1 AVPGLHYGD
10 ATPEEPDAGN
20 NHEAGW
26 KFIGWSPEVEA
37 TVSKTVTYV
46 AQWEQEAY
54 TVIYLPGR
62 HGTFETTAVRDLHYG
77 DTTPEAPD
85 AMNQHEAGWS
95 FAGWDPMP
103 ESTVSGNAT
112 YIAQWSQDEYTVIY
126 QPGEHGTFEE
136 ASTPGLHYGDIT
148 PEGPNAAENHENG
161 WSFTGWSPSV
171 EITVNGSAI
180 YVAQWSR
187 DEYTVTYRPGDYGT
201 FEEQTTV
208 GLHYGD
214 IMPES
219 PNAADNHVEG
229 WSFTGWSPSPELT
242 VTGNVV
248 YVAQYQINNH
258 TVTYMVDGQN
268 YGEVETYQ
276 YGVDVMIKE
285 DPTKEGSTF
294 SGWSVKESFKMPD
307 YDIIIQ
313 GTFKAN
319 SYIVTYMVDE
329 SPYGNAEF
337 YNYGDNVIVKEAL
350 FKEGYT
356 FSGWDRTGTFNM
368 PAENIIIKGD
378 FKVNSYKVTYKVDGE
393 TYGNVEIHEYN
404 TPVNVKSNPTK
415 SGYTFSGWDRMGTF
429 NMPAEDIVIEGIF
442 IRNSSSGGNGGGS
455 TPNENKPYQP
465 GGPGDNN
472 GPTVTIDPDAVPLAN
487 APVDGSPTDN
497 LILIDDGNVP
507 LAGLPKTG
515 DRAGAQAGLAAILSG
530 FLLAAFSMLNNKKKE
545 ENK

>member
-1 AVPGLHYGD
+1 MSKENGGMIDGYTYDAENAKNVQDGVITGD
-10 ATPEEPDAGN
+10 GKLVLKRYYELN
-20 NHEAGW
+20 
-26 KFIGWSPEVEA
+26 S
-37 TVSKTVTYV
+37 
-46 AQWEQEAY
+46 
-54 TVIYLPGR
+54 
-62 HGTFETTAVRDLHYG
+62 
-77 DTTPEAPD
+77 
-85 AMNQHEAGWS
+85 
-95 FAGWDPMP
+95 
-103 ESTVSGNAT
+103 
-112 YIAQWSQDEYTVIY
+112 YTVIY
-126 QPGEHGTFEE
+126 QPGEHGTFEKQETSNLHYGDFTPKGPDAANNHDVGWSFTGWAPLVESMVRGDATYVAQWSQNEYTVTYQPGAHGTFEE
-136 ASTPGLHYGDIT
+136 ATTSGLHYGDTT
-148 PEGPNAAENHENG
+148 PEGPDAAENHENG